1 MAKQIIRNGERKK
14 ERKEERTKG
23 RKKKNPKLYGNFT
36 PSKGETL
43 YLNFLSY
50 ADLT

>member
-14 ERKEERTKG
+14 ERKEE